1 MAVIEQAIDRIARF
15 LGKDPAMIRKMNF
28 YGETNNNVTHYGEA
42 VENNRL
48 HRLWDK
54 LTESSAYNDK
64 KTAVQ
69 NFNRA
74 SKYKKR
80 GLALTPVKF
89 GISFT
94 TTFLNQAGALV
105 NIYTD
110 GSVIVNHGGIEMGQG
125 LHTKIRRIAALELGV
140 DEEHIRISPT
150 CTDLVP
156 NTSATA
162 ASSGADINGMA
173 VKNACSK
180 LKSRLADVFIE
191 KIGDTGV
198 PDKDHIRFKN
208 NKVFLDK
215 KKGISISFEELVNTA
230 YRERISLS
238 ATGFYRTP
246 DIHYDREKGKGRPFH
261 YFAFG
266 MAVSMVEVD
275 TLTGHVR
282 LMSADILH
290 DVGDSLHPMIDLGQ
304 IRGGFIQGV
313 GWCTTEDIK
322 YDAKGMMLNHSPD
335 TYKIPTIMDIPE
347 DFIVNLMDHV
357 PNPNTIRKSK
367 AVGEPP
373 FMLAFSVWL
382 AIKDAISAID
392 GHKTEPEFSLPATN
406 EVILQSVEKLRK

>member
-1 MAVIEQAIDRIARF
+1 
-15 LGKDPAMIRKMNF
+15 
-28 YGETNNNVTHYGEA
+28 
-42 VENNRL
+42 
-48 HRLWDK
+48 
-54 LTESSAYNDK
+54 
-64 KTAVQ
+64 
-69 NFNRA
+69 
-74 SKYKKR
+74 
-80 GLALTPVKF
+80 
-89 GISFT
+89 
-94 TTFLNQAGALV
+94 
-105 NIYTD
+105 
-110 GSVIVNHGGIEMGQG
+110 VIVNHGGIEMGQG
-125 LHTKIRRIAALELGV
+125 LHTKIRRIAALELGI

-180 LKSRLADVFIE
+180 LKSRLADVFMG
-191 KIGDTGV
+191 KIGDTRM
-198 PDKDHIRFKN
+198 PDKDHIQFEN
-208 NKVFLDK
+208 NRVFIDR
-215 KKGISISFEELVNTA
+215 KKGISISFEELVNAA

-246 DIHYDREKGKGRPFH
+246 DIHYDRDEGKGRPFH

-266 MAVSMVEVD
+266 MAVSVVEVD

-304 IRGGFIQGV
+304 IQGGFIQGV

-322 YDAKGMMLNHSPD
+322 YDAKGMILNHSPD

-347 DFIVNLMDHV
+347 EFIVNLMDHV
-357 PNPNTIRKSK
+357 PHPNTIRKSK

-382 AIKDAISAID
+382 AIKDAISAIA